1 MPDSDNTHRSDS
13 DTALAA
19 MRQRDAEL
27 MTRYGWGAHALTDA
41 PLIHTHGRPE
51 GFHHPDLE
59 MRLAISPQKR
69 HELLTILAEALKAG
83 KRFYPGDEDT
93 TLFSVS
99 VRFIAWEESGRI
111 VVRGSFPIREADFP
125 MFPTAP
131 PNGPHNS
138 STICHDRRFSSEP
151 ISFMSND
158 LNPVI
163 THPLDAIGLGG
174 VAWQLATE
182 CPNGHKNWEYDPN
195 KGLIWNYQPGDIC
208 W

>member
-99 VRFIAWEESGRI
+99 VRFIAREESGRI
-111 VVRGSFPIREADFP
+111 VTRGLFRSAR
-125 MFPTAP
+125 
-131 PNGPHNS
+131 
-138 STICHDRRFSSEP
+138 P
-151 ISFMSND
+151 ISRCSRLPRRMGHT
-158 LNPVI
+158 
-163 THPLDAIGLGG
+163 THPRYVMTDASP
-174 VAWQLATE
+174 E
-182 CPNGHKNWEYDPN
+182 K
-195 KGLIWNYQPGDIC
+195 
-208 W
+208 